1 MWECTFNVMKRTYKD
16 LKQFVLQHDVYSK
29 EPLNDKVTCSQA
41 GVAQAGQIR
50 RVLEEEE
57 EEEEEEETITLVS
70 ELDKE
75 MEKILASKLDKSKWT
90 LYQQVLQRYLHFSQ
104 HSLPPENTTTT
115 TTTPEVSVLP
125 IPAVLNTV
133 TVQARKQAE
142 ILLEHIISRG
152 GISWNSNG
160 EPLFTDI
167 EKLIRIDPTYCAASV
182 SGDEESQQKGV
193 HAKGLDS
200 ETCLIPAEGS
210 RPCAAN
216 YSFVTECLFL
226 VHHSLNLGFNVCFQ
240 KLMQLN
246 QSIGE
251 IQNAHTQN
259 SNMLQTLEEQMKRLM
274 TEYLSLRG
282 ALLETS
288 AMEGMS
294 HLHAATATWLV
305 QVVVDVDSAEEREH
319 YFPGSLRPVH
329 FPLSEHAS
337 PTLACVP
344 EFLLENLA
352 SFLTFVRRFNPRT
365 LEENAERFLNPILT
379 LILTFMDAPHRMLNP
394 HLRARMA
401 ECLESFLP
409 HPEERNDLN
418 QLNPNPFG
426 CFHREQ
432 LFLTHPHRLHL
443 AKEAE
448 ANMEATTPPLFLRFI
463 NLLMNDAVFLLD
475 ESLNN
480 MAQLRTMQTA
490 RDAGEWADVREQTQN
505 ERLMMHT
512 GMIARFDNIL
522 GRETIHIL
530 ELLTSEITSIFCH
543 PTMVERIASM
553 LNYFLYHLVGPNKK
567 NFKVKDQ
574 KEYEFDP
581 ANTVLNICK
590 IYVHLVDSDAFC
602 SAVSQ
607 DGRSYSPQLFSLAED
622 VLVRI
627 GGASLISDLQT
638 VASKVSK
645 LATQYQTDEA
655 MLSDAPEE
663 FLDPIMSTLMLD
675 PVILPSS
682 RTTVDRST
690 IARHLLSDQSDPFNR
705 APLTMD
711 MVRSNDLLKEQITA
725 WVSEK
730 RQSYNTSLTMN
741 MDASS

>member
-1 MWECTFNVMKRTYKD
+1 MYFGYEFQSLAENIDVKD
-16 LKQFVLQHDVYSK
+16 LLNVKERQNMSLPTKKLSGAQNLKRKRKKQGETEKAATFL
-29 EPLNDKVTCSQA
+29 
-41 GVAQAGQIR
+41 
-50 RVLEEEE
+50 RVEKSSESSS
-57 EEEEEEETITLVS
+57 S
-70 ELDKE
+70 ELVQHTTEEDLFNISSSDE
-75 MEKILASKLDKSKWT
+75 AHEDEEQHAQEDLAISGMS
-90 LYQQVLQRYLHFSQ
+90 Y
-104 HSLPPENTTTT
+104 
-115 TTTPEVSVLP
+115 
-125 IPAVLNTV
+125 AVQNIT
-133 TVQARKQAE
+133 QE
-142 ILLEHIISRG
+142 
-152 GISWNSNG
+152 
-160 EPLFTDI
+160 

-182 SGDEESQQKGV
+182 SSDEESQQKGV

-251 IQNAHTQN
+251 IQNSRSQN

-305 QVVVDVDSAEEREH
+305 QVVVDEDSAEDREH

-432 LFLTHPHRLHL
+432 LFLTHPHRLHVW
-443 AKEAE
+443 K
-448 ANMEATTPPLFLRFI
+448 P
-463 NLLMNDAVFLLD
+463 
-475 ESLNN
+475 
-480 MAQLRTMQTA
+480 
-490 RDAGEWADVREQTQN
+490 
-505 ERLMMHT
+505 
-512 GMIARFDNIL
+512 
-522 GRETIHIL
+522 
-530 ELLTSEITSIFCH
+530 
-543 PTMVERIASM
+543 
-553 LNYFLYHLVGPNKK
+553 
-567 NFKVKDQ
+567 
-574 KEYEFDP
+574 
-581 ANTVLNICK
+581 
-590 IYVHLVDSDAFC
+590 
-602 SAVSQ
+602 
-607 DGRSYSPQLFSLAED
+607 
-622 VLVRI
+622 
-627 GGASLISDLQT
+627 
-638 VASKVSK
+638 
-645 LATQYQTDEA
+645 
-655 MLSDAPEE
+655 
-663 FLDPIMSTLMLD
+663 
-675 PVILPSS
+675 
-682 RTTVDRST
+682 
-690 IARHLLSDQSDPFNR
+690 
-705 APLTMD
+705 
-711 MVRSNDLLKEQITA
+711 
-725 WVSEK
+725 
-730 RQSYNTSLTMN
+730 
-741 MDASS
+741 